1 MAKWIKLHTEI
12 LTDPKMG
19 RMSDKLFRRTI
30 ELFLLAGREDADGA
44 LPSVQ
49 DIAWHLRASEK
60 EIRSQLEE
68 LAALGVIE
76 VSDDAFT
83 VAHFVERQNSDLTRS
98 EINRRYYE
106 KSKQAKSEIQTE
118 QSLNVRPDSDLTSSE
133 IQTLDIDIDIEEDKE
148 EEEELRESVKTA
160 SVKQQKP
167 APSPKRPYGNYRH
180 VLLTD
185 EEYARLAERF
195 PKDAALLIQKL
206 DNYLENNR
214 KKHYDNHYLT
224 ILTWARK
231 DAEQAPKPE
240 RRMTFAEIVQ
250 KQEAGEL

>member
-30 ELFLLAGREDADGA
+30 ELFLLAGKEDADGA

-49 DIAWHLRASEK
+49 DIAWTLHTTEK
-60 EIRSQLEE
+60 EI
-68 LAALGVIE
+68 AALLADLTEIGIIEKTDAGYAVANFVSRQMSNMTEAERKAVQRERQRTMSGQLSQKCPDIVRTDDQNMSRPEEEVEEEVDIE
-76 VSDDAFT
+76 V
-83 VAHFVERQNSDLTRS
+83 
-98 EINRRYYE
+98 
-106 KSKQAKSEIQTE
+106 
-118 QSLNVRPDSDLTSSE
+118 
-133 IQTLDIDIDIEEDKE
+133 
-148 EEEELRESVKTA
+148 EEELRESVKTA
-160 SVKQQKP
+160 TVEQKP
-167 APSPKRPYGNYRH
+167 APAPKPTKRPYGNYRH

-185 EEYARLAERF
+185 EEYAKLAERF

-240 RRMTFAEIVQ
+240 RRLTFAEIVQ